1 MGKELVFMICLLFL
15 PIENKKIENTFPME
29 INVVSIL
36 EYPELLAHFSKTS
49 RYLHDVSN
57 EKFPKTF

>member
-1 MGKELVFMICLLFL
+1 MGKELVFMICFLFL
-15 PIENKKIENTFPME
+15 PVETIKVKTFPME

-36 EYPELLAHFSKTS
+36 EYPELLAHFFSKTS
-49 RYLHDVSN
+49 RYLHDGFN

>member
-1 MGKELVFMICLLFL
+1 MICLLFS
-15 PIENKKIENTFPME
+15 PVETKKIENTFPME

-36 EYPELLAHFSKTS
+36 KYPELLAHFSKTS
-49 RYLHDVSN
+49 RYLHDGFN

>member
-15 PIENKKIENTFPME
+15 PVETIKVKTFPME

-57 EKFPKTF
+57 EKIPKTF

>member
-15 PIENKKIENTFPME
+15 PVETIRVKTFPME

-49 RYLHDVSN
+49 RYLHDGFN